1 MIKRRNNIPG
11 RSDSYCKRPE
21 TEKQIYSVL
30 ENKIKR
36 GWESGEERIR

>member
-1 MIKRRNNIPG
+1 MIKRGNNSKNATAISKGQKLRN
-11 RSDSYCKRPE
+11 R
-21 TEKQIYSVL
+21 YSVL